1 MMNKKTIEDN
11 PELKHSGC
19 VSVTAHRP
27 GFTFVEMLAAMVFV
41 AIVIPVA
48 IQGLTVANRA
58 GVLADRK
65 RVAGQLADR
74 ILTELTITDEWKYA
88 SNEGDFGEEWPG
100 YRWVFEEEAWEE
112 DTLRLVTV
120 WVLFYVQDREYGVR
134 MSTLVEEATE

>member
-1 MMNKKTIEDN
+1 MNNKVTEDN
-11 PELKHSGC
+11 RKLKRSGLAFF
-19 VSVTAHRP
+19 TARAP

-74 ILTELTITDEWKYA
+74 ILTELIITDEWKYE
-88 SNEGDFGEEWPG
+88 NDEGDFGEEWPG
-100 YRWVFEEEAWEE
+100 YRWILEEEAWGE
-112 DTLRLVTV
+112 DTMRLVTIR
-120 WVLFYVQDREYGVR
+120 VLFYVQDREYSVR
-134 MSTLVEEATE
+134 MSTLVEETAE